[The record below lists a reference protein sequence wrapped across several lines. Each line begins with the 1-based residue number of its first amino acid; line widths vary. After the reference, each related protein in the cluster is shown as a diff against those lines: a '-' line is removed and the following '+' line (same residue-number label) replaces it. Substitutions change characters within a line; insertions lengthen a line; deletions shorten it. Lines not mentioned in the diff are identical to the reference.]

1 MKFSL
6 ETNRWPI
13 FVVALL
19 TAGAFLAKAIRVFL
33 LDPRNLGVPSGAAE
47 DWMIGTLVFSIIG
60 EDVRRKKP
68 VAEIGNDAIVLLC
81 AALALLFA
89 QDIVRELIFLHE
101 VKLDSAEAAFR
112 TILGGAFLL
121 AAWGLH
127 TWQRWGRI
135 LSLLLALTMAVG
147 IIVLISPIGFSWRLI
162 ATITVL
168 ACVFG
173 WHFLPSV
180 RARFLVGQSGQR

>member
-19 TAGAFLAKAIRVFL
+19 TAGAFLARAIRVFL

-68 VAEIGNDAIVLLC
+68 VAQIGNDAIVVFC
-81 AALALLFA
+81 AALALLFT
-89 QDIVRELIFLHE
+89 QDMARELIFRHE
-101 VKLDSAEAAFR
+101 VKLDNSEVVFR
-112 TILGGAFLL
+112 TILGSAFLL

-135 LSLLLALTMAVG
+135 LSLLLALAMAG
-147 IIVLISPIGFSWRLI
+147 GTIVLFSLMGFSWRLI
-162 ATITVL
+162 ATIAVL

-173 WHFLPSV
+173 WLYLPSV
-180 RARFLVGQSGQR
+180 RARFLAGDSGR